1 MLIDLLHHRKLDGRC
16 LRQQLSDEKHQPLYQ
31 RWWQ

>member
-16 LRQQLSDEKHQPLYQ
+16 FPQQLSDEKHQTLYH
-31 RWWQ
+31 RWRQ